1 MTLLGLLGPPW
12 GQLGSGQA
20 GNRPLLVGCSSSLL
34 THSHPSQTAGR
45 LQPSVSTEGRGLPLS
60 EMPTATGPRAVCPR
74 EGGGG
79 NGGAC
84 MTNVPPGANRALLRA
99 PPPRRKSPGAE
110 PEAGVL
116 SPFPHEAPRLA
127 STCPHMHVPGM
138 TEWPWSLGTW
148 VLCPLGQ
155 LLNSEPHLL
164 HR

>member
-1 MTLLGLLGPPW
+1 MT
-12 GQLGSGQA
+12 
-20 GNRPLLVGCSSSLL
+20 
-34 THSHPSQTAGR
+34 
-45 LQPSVSTEGRGLPLS
+45 
-60 EMPTATGPRAVCPR
+60 
-74 EGGGG
+74 
-79 NGGAC
+79 
-84 MTNVPPGANRALLRA
+84 PGAKRALLR
-99 PPPRRKSPGAE
+99 PPGPRRKSPGAE

-116 SPFPHEAPRLA
+116 SPLPHEAARLA